1 MFLYRDILKKSLAVT
16 FEHKNLWFFGIFAAL
31 LAGVGRYSMSFS
43 RIPEDWNSSFFS
55 ALAVFYSQ
63 TAAAGNVF
71 INLAAIFKR
80 DPVSSAIFISFL
92 LIIILVLIFL
102 FWLAVISQ
110 AGLINNAAK
119 IIRSNGKKEGATIQ
133 EGISVGVKKFWPVLG
148 YNLIA
153 ATLTC
158 FFAVLV
164 GLPLIFLTAQ
174 SDASVYLLYILLF
187 ILFIP
192 LALIISFL
200 TKYAVCFSVI
210 KGQKF
215 VDSFVEACLLFG
227 QNWLIS
233 LEMALILF
241 ITDFLFVLAMGI
253 SFLVLAIPYLFIAKI
268 LSLIVF
274 LLIGADIFFPVAV
287 VIGLFLALVLVIV
300 AGAIITCFKTVAW
313 TEIFI
318 NLVDKKGGLS
328 KIVRLAEHFK
338 K

>member
-31 LAGVGRYSMSFS
+31 LGGIGRYSMSFS
-43 RIPEDWNSSFFS
+43 RIPEDWNSSVFS
-55 ALAVFYSQ
+55 TAAIFYGQFS
-63 TAAAGNVF
+63 AAGNVF
-71 INLAAIFKR
+71 ANLANIFKR
-80 DPVSSAIFISFL
+80 DPVSASIFMAF
-92 LIIILVLIFL
+92 LIIIVLVSIFL
-102 FWLAVISQ
+102 LWLAVVSQ
-110 AGLINNAAK
+110 AGLINNSAK
-119 IIRSNGKKEGATIQ
+119 IIKSNGKKERVTIQ
-133 EGISVGVKKFWPVLG
+133 DGLAVGVKSFWPVLG
-148 YNLIA
+148 YNMVA
-153 ATLTC
+153 AALTC

-187 ILFIP
+187 VLFIP

-200 TKYAVCFSVI
+200 TKYAICFSVI

-215 VDSFVEACLLFG
+215 VDSFIEACMLFG

-241 ITDFLFVLAMGI
+241 IIDFLFVMAMGI
-253 SFLVLAIPYLFIAKI
+253 IFLVLAIPYLFIAKI
-268 LSLIVF
+268 LSLGVF
-274 LLIGADIFFPVAV
+274 ILIGADVFFPLAV
-287 VIGLFLALVLVIV
+287 VIGLFLALVAIIL
-300 AGAIITCFKTVAW
+300 AGAMITCFKTVAW
-313 TEIFI
+313 TDIFI